1 MTITI
6 KYFGITYS
14 IETKEDNLTATE
26 MIQHFTNLMLSAGW
40 HQDSIDD
47 AIMGLNEQIDLEQC
61 YNETYGE
68 TN

>member
-1 MTITI
+1 MKI
-6 KYFGITYS
+6 KLKHYGVTYS
-14 IETKEDNLTATE
+14 IETKEDDFDAAE
-26 MIQHFTNLMLSAGW
+26 MINTFNNLMLCAGW
-40 HQDSIDD
+40 QQDSIDD